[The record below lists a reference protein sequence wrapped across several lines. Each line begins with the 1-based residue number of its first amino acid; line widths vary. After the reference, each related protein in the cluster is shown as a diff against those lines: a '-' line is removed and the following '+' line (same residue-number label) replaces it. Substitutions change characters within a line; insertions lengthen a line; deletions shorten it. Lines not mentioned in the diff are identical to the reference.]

1 MEKVFPYYV
10 RRRYDC
16 ILWIQRIWNRVSI
29 RIAYSVEVGFASLI
43 VGSDGSTTCPVEAF
57 IAILTVRILD
67 FGTLHGWIAPG
78 DEELEERAR
87 GTLGECGSV

>member
-1 MEKVFPYYV
+1 MMAFSGFSESGIELV
-10 RRRYDC
+10 
-16 ILWIQRIWNRVSI
+16 LGLHL
-29 RIAYSVEVGFASLI
+29 VEVGFASLI
-43 VGSDGSTTCPVEAF
+43 IGWDGSKTFPVEAF
-57 IAILTVRILD
+57 ITLLTVRIIG

>member
-1 MEKVFPYYV
+1 MMAFSGFSESGIELV
-10 RRRYDC
+10 
-16 ILWIQRIWNRVSI
+16 LGLHL
-29 RIAYSVEVGFASLI
+29 VEEGFASLI
-43 VGSDGSTTCPVEAF
+43 IGSDGSTTCPVEAF
-57 IAILTVRILD
+57 ITILTVRIIG